1 MYRWRQEP
9 GLTCPN
15 QAPELLAD
23 TSLACKLDAEMC
35 LTPEQDELF
44 RAAAEVAHMSKTA
57 FILSAAAERAQEVVH
72 QAQSYTMSNEAFD
85 KFLAEPDEP
94 AFAQPALVDL
104 FKRAAK

>member
-1 MYRWRQEP
+1 M
-9 GLTCPN
+9 
-15 QAPELLAD
+15 APKTAD
-23 TSLACKLDAEMC
+23 RTNKSQRLEMR

-72 QAQSYTMSNEAFD
+72 RAQSYTISNEAFD
-85 KFLAEPDEP
+85 KFLAELDEP
-94 AFAQPALVDL
+94 VFAQPALVEL